1 MKSFKQY
8 INEALNPNQ
17 RSWVDW
23 NVQTDPRVEDSTDT
37 KFSDHVFGGPSSGLG
52 RWDDKDTITIPFEH
66 EGEHAEPSKN
76 LKGVLSAA
84 GYDIHDWHKGLAV
97 RSNLPEG
104 AKARPITISKV
115 LHNSSDLQKKLS
127 TGEVHRDD
135 HRVAIK
141 EYEKHAEV
149 RANNPSDLR
158 IMISRSPYHVAEQST
173 NKPWRSC
180 LSLGTCPEI
189 DDDYDGDGEMAKE
202 GEHKRERAEAQ
213 AVRMGRPAPTAG
225 QYYKKNIDDILG
237 GSHVA
242 YLVHKDD
249 VNLKNPLARIS
260 LKPYHE
266 IPRARQTTDDAPRR
280 INIQDFN
287 KQKKNQERHTI
298 LRALGKTY
306 KRRALGD
313 NDPLIA
319 SFENQI
325 YKWST
330 GNFPTRENT
339 RYMLDPMVQRDQGA
353 QLYYG

>member
-1 MKSFKQY
+1 
-8 INEALNPNQ
+8 
-17 RSWVDW
+17 
-23 NVQTDPRVEDSTDT
+23 
-37 KFSDHVFGGPSSGLG
+37 
-52 RWDDKDTITIPFEH
+52 
-66 EGEHAEPSKN
+66 
-76 LKGVLSAA
+76 
-84 GYDIHDWHKGLAV
+84 
-97 RSNLPEG
+97 
-104 AKARPITISKV
+104 
-115 LHNSSDLQKKLS
+115 
-127 TGEVHRDD
+127 
-135 HRVAIK
+135 
-141 EYEKHAEV
+141 
-149 RANNPSDLR
+149 
-158 IMISRSPYHVAEQST
+158 
-173 NKPWRSC
+173 

-189 DDDYDGDGEMAKE
+189 DDDYEGDAEMAKE
-202 GEHKRERAEAQ
+202 GERKRERAEAR

-298 LRALGKTY
+298 LRAVGRTY

-325 YKWST
+325 YKWTT